1 MSKVLD
7 QIRLDLQIQL
17 GHLARLDIL
26 SSFKGH
32 TALILPIS
40 LIPGLIPQDMVT
52 KMHTITL
59 PDMEEELK
67 KLISIITVLLQVP
80 LVTTL
85 VEMLLW
91 GQVLEVLPMKLIGIT
106 NMTKI
111 LLKPREMRRESTNM
125 S

>member
-1 MSKVLD
+1 
-7 QIRLDLQIQL
+7 
-17 GHLARLDIL
+17 
-26 SSFKGH
+26 
-32 TALILPIS
+32 
-40 LIPGLIPQDMVT
+40 MVT